1 MNALSRLFRFESR
14 TKAALHI
21 DPKKD
26 GFEPSWFELLLELKN
41 FSWAQLGKYQLKL
54 IIIFSVKIQEF
65 SQCTMEPNNNKS
77 FSLLHRGISCACSYV
92 LPWAL
97 LYFFMGLHLALIDE
111 PVNSLVGKTLWARI
125 KVNRKTNQP
134 NWPAPP
140 FHSISQ
146 PR

>member
-77 FSLLHRGISCACSYV
+77 FFHGIIKSFIERLELFSV
-92 LPWAL
+92 LTSVII
-97 LYFFMGLHLALIDE
+97 LI
-111 PVNSLVGKTLWARI
+111 L
-125 KVNRKTNQP
+125 
-134 NWPAPP
+134 
-140 FHSISQ
+140 
-146 PR
+146 